1 MDQLAPQVFVRIAN
15 AVAHLRAEGLRLPS
29 VSKLRGEENI
39 YRMRV
44 GDYRVIF
51 LLEEGNNEIMILA
64 IRHRKDVYE
73 ALKRRLPR

>member
-1 MDQLAPQVFVRIAN
+1 MDRLAPQVFARIAN
-15 AVAHLRAEGLRLPS
+15 AIARLRKEGPYLPS

-51 LLEEGNNEIMILA
+51 LLEKANNEIMILA
-64 IRHRKDVYE
+64 VRHRKDVYE
-73 ALKRRLPR
+73 ALKRRISR